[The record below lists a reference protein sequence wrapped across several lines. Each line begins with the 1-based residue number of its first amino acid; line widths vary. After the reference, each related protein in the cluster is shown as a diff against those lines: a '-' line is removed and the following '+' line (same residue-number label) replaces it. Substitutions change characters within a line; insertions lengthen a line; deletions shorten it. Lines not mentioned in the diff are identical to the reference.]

1 MQIADKNQNNHQ
13 TAQPTIESSVP
24 CVSFYNNNNQQTEEQ
39 IEKIKPKGAK
49 ITRPKQIST
58 LEVKSDSK
66 TQEVVV
72 QKVVTE
78 IIQRE
83 AGPRITKPASEAT
96 TSEDLKKKISKNK
109 AKVPGIYNI
118 KEFLIN
124 FYYKFNLNLIKILKL
139 CMKKC
144 LKNQNQ

>member
-39 IEKIKPKGAK
+39 IEKTKPKGAK

-96 TSEDLKKKISKNK
+96 SSEDLKKKISKK
-109 AKVPGIYNI
+109 R
-118 KEFLIN
+118 
-124 FYYKFNLNLIKILKL
+124 
-139 CMKKC
+139 
-144 LKNQNQ
+144 Q

>member
-1 MQIADKNQNNHQ
+1 MQIEDKNQNNYQ

-66 TQEVVV
+66 TQEVVI

-83 AGPRITKPASEAT
+83 AGPRITKPATSETT
-96 TSEDLKKKISKNK
+96 TSEDTKKKTSKNK
-109 AKVPGIYNI
+109 AKVPGKYNTN
-118 KEFLIN
+118 KFLFFI
-124 FYYKFNLNLIKILKL
+124 NLI
-139 CMKKC
+139 
-144 LKNQNQ
+144 